1 MSDIDAIG
9 STVDPKPPPV
19 AAKPKASGLILEKYT
34 LITKTPDVNVKHDP
48 SPTNHLISKL

>member
-9 STVDPKPPPV
+9 STVDPRPPPV
-19 AAKPKASGLILEKYT
+19 AAKPKARGLNLEKYT

-48 SPTNHLISKL
+48 SPSNEFIS